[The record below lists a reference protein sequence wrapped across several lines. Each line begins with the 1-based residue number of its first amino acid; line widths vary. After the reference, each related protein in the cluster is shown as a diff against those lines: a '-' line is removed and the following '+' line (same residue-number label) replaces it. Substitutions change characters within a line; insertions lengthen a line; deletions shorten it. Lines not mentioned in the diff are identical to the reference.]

1 VLARVSTFAI
11 DGIEP
16 RRVLVEAD
24 IRSGLPNFCIVGLAD
39 RAVREARERVRA
51 AILNSAFAFPP
62 RRITVNLAPA
72 HLRKVGPGFDLAIAA
87 AVLGAAGDL
96 PAEGL
101 ARWAIFGELSL
112 SGELRGCRGAL
123 AVAEGTRRQGLE
135 GLVLP
140 RSRACEAALV
150 EGLTVAGVEC
160 LRDVAELVAGADAPP
175 LPSPGPVGSAEAEG
189 RMEEPDLADV
199 RGQGGPIEAL
209 EVAAAGGHSL
219 LMEGAP
225 GTGKTMLAR
234 RLPSILPPL
243 SRPEAVEVTRIHSV
257 AGLHHEGGL
266 AARRP
271 FRAPH
276 HTISPSGLV
285 GGGAVPT
292 PGEVT
297 LAHRGVLFLDEL
309 SEFSRRAL
317 EALRQP
323 LEDGRVAVVRGQ
335 HAVVFPSRFSL
346 VAATNPCPCGHA
358 GAEDS
363 ALCRCTEAERERHRR
378 RLSGPLLDRLDL
390 LVAVQ
395 RPRAEVLRGPPETCS
410 ASVRERVV
418 VARER
423 QTRRL
428 AGTGARCNGD
438 MDSALVRL
446 HVRLAP
452 DAERLLAEAYRRS
465 RLSPRGQHRA
475 LRVARTAAD
484 LEGRDGVE
492 SRHVL
497 KALNM
502 RQHEPS
508 AELAA

>member
-1 VLARVSTFAI
+1 MSTFAI

-24 IRSGLPNFCIVGLAD
+24 IRSGLPHFCIVGLAD

-96 PAEGL
+96 PADGL

-123 AVAEGTRRQGLE
+123 AVAEGTRRQGLN

-140 RSRACEAALV
+140 RSRAREAALV
-150 EGLTVAGVEC
+150 EGLTVAGVES
-160 LRDVAELVAGADAPP
+160 LREVAELVAGADAPA
-175 LPSPGPVGSAEAEG
+175 LPPPGPPGSAGAGSGAEG

-243 SRPEAVEVTRIHSV
+243 ARPEAVEVTRIHSV
-257 AGLHHEGGL
+257 AGLHRDSGL

-276 HTISPSGLV
+276 HTISASGLV

-323 LEDGRVAVVRGQ
+323 LEDGRVGVVRGQ

-346 VAATNPCPCGHA
+346 VAATNPCPCGYA
-358 GAEDS
+358 GAQDAS
-363 ALCRCTEAERERHRR
+363 LCRCTETERERHRR

-395 RPRAEVLRGPPETCS
+395 RPPAEVLGGPPATSS

-418 VARER
+418 AARER
-423 QTRRL
+423 QARRL

-438 MDSALVRL
+438 MGSALIRL

-465 RLSPRGQHRA
+465 RLSPRGRHRA

-484 LEGRDGVE
+484 LEGSDGVE

-502 RQHEPS
+502 RQHEPA